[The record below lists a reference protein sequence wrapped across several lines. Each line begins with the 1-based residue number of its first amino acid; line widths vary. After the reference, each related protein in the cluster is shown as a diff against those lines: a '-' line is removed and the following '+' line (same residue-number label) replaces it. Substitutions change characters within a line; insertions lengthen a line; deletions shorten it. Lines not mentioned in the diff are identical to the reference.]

1 MLVIHK
7 MAQAAKILVIE
18 DDPLVVAALEV
29 FLKPHTVEYY
39 KTLPEFINNSE
50 DKKTF
55 DLVLLDLCH
64 DDDPE
69 GLGSLELLPDLQKKV
84 KSAEIVVQSGVNDIP
99 VMRRSLQLGAK
110 KYLLKDHMADELPIL
125 IDNSL
130 ESRQLRDFLD
140 HLMIGNSKVMCDL
153 KERLIGLR
161 NQSNIGDVLIEG
173 ETGTGKELCAKA
185 LHRGGP
191 FKALNVS
198 AIPHDL
204 FEAEFFGSEK
214 GAYTSATTSRI
225 GYLESVE
232 DGVLFLDEI
241 QSLAPAHQSK
251 LLRLIETRCF
261 SKIGSTVEKKF
272 LGRIVSA
279 SNENL
284 YEAVQK
290 GTFREDLYFRL
301 ATTTVRVPPLRA
313 RGKDI
318 ENLVAHFLKTF
329 QSKMTFTPKALKF
342 LKESYDWP
350 GNVREL
356 KSVVRSLSFES
367 KMPFVDLEEVE
378 DFFKREGSLL
388 KAQSLEASVSS
399 VIPRMDLGFDEN
411 VEIFQKCLMIC
422 ALSGKTQQQALES
435 LKLSRSRFYE
445 KLKQFG
451 LS

>member
-1 MLVIHK
+1 
-7 MAQAAKILVIE
+7 
-18 DDPLVVAALEV
+18 
-29 FLKPHTVEYY
+29 
-39 KTLPEFINNSE
+39 
-50 DKKTF
+50 
-55 DLVLLDLCH
+55 
-64 DDDPE
+64 
-69 GLGSLELLPDLQKKV
+69 
-84 KSAEIVVQSGVNDIP
+84 
-99 VMRRSLQLGAK
+99 
-110 KYLLKDHMADELPIL
+110 MADELPIL

-161 NQSNIGDVLIEG
+161 NQSNIVDVLIEG

-191 FKALNVS
+191 FKALNVA

-225 GYLESVE
+225 GYLESVG
-232 DGVLFLDEI
+232 DGVFFLDEI
-241 QSLAPAHQSK
+241 QSLVPAHQSK

-329 QSKMTFTPKALKF
+329 QSKMMFTPKAFKF

-356 KSVVRSLSFES
+356 KSVVRSLSIES

-399 VIPRMDLGFDEN
+399 VVPRMDLGFDEN

-422 ALSGKTQQQALES
+422 ALSGKTQQQARET